1 MEYRPLVP
9 KKQFQVGRENHKI
22 EKYRLRW
29 QFFGAENVTIFQIQ
43 VLIVFDFS
51 LLASHDGILT

>member
-22 EKYRLRW
+22 EKYRLRC